1 DAMRKRLIG
10 AKSRSHQSWRW
21 ARVWLPLYRQT
32 QIPHFHGKSAI
43 LLFPIFRREACPA
56 HLRQLTHALDAQATL
71 QRHHFPNLIVD
82 AFSPDLLL
90 AWRRASTFCKAL
102 LKKST
107 SSVFSAR
114 TRFR

>member
-1 DAMRKRLIG
+1 MFQRDLLNR
-10 AKSRSHQSWRW
+10 RSH
-21 ARVWLPLYRQT
+21 
-32 QIPHFHGKSAI
+32 FH
-43 LLFPIFRREACPA
+43 LFLHRLRFLQPPVEACPA
-56 HLRQLTHALDAQATL
+56 HLSQLTHALDVQATL
-71 QRHHFPNLIVD
+71 QRHHFPDLIVD

-114 TRFR
+114 TRFK

>member
-1 DAMRKRLIG
+1 MFQRDLLNHG
-10 AKSRSHQSWRW
+10 S
-21 ARVWLPLYRQT
+21 
-32 QIPHFHGKSAI
+32 HFHLI
-43 LLFPIFRREACPA
+43 LHRLRFLQPPIQARPA
-56 HLRQLTHALDAQATL
+56 YPSQLTRALDAQATL
-71 QRHHFPNLIVD
+71 QRHHFPDLIVD

-114 TRFR
+114 TRFK